1 LENIVAENESPP
13 ASRIGDD
20 IHVDLA
26 GRMTYGDYLQ
36 LNTLLA
42 AKKPLSDKHDEHLFI
57 AIHHVQEL
65 WLNLMGHELDAAIDF
80 ILRDQLPPSFKSMA
94 RMTRILEQMISAWNV
109 LSTMT
114 PSDYLE
120 FRSALGQSSGF
131 QSFQYRM
138 VEFRLGAKDPKMLLP
153 HRHDSAN
160 YDRLKAALDAPS
172 LYDASLMLL
181 YRRGFAIPEAIVKR
195 DFATRHV
202 SSDAVRDAWLKVYR
216 ESKKYFDLYELAEEL
231 VDLEDWFQQWRFR
244 HMKTV
249 ERIIG
254 FKRGT
259 GGSSGVAFLKS
270 ALDHSFFP
278 ELWAVRTEL

>member
-1 LENIVAENESPP
+1 VSAKDSVPE
-13 ASRIGDD
+13 SRIGDD

-26 GRMTYGDYLQ
+26 NRMTYGDYLQ
-36 LNTLLA
+36 IKTLLSA
-42 AKKPLSDKHDEHLFI
+42 QKPLTDKHDEHLFI
-57 AIHHVQEL
+57 IIHHVQEL
-65 WLNLMGHELDAAIDF
+65 WLNLMAHELEAAIAF
-80 ILRDQLPPSFKSMA
+80 IGRDQLAPAFKSMA

-120 FRSALGQSSGF
+120 FRNALGQSSGF

-153 HRHDSAN
+153 HRHDTQN
-160 YDRLKAALDAPS
+160 YERLKAALDAPS
-172 LYDASLMLL
+172 LYDVSLMLL
-181 YRRGFAIPEAIVKR
+181 KRRGFAIPDEVVNR
-195 DFATRHV
+195 DFSVRHV
-202 SSDAVRDAWLKVYR
+202 FSDAVRDAWMTIYR
-216 ESKKYFDLYELAEEL
+216 NSRENFEVYELAEEL

>member
-1 LENIVAENESPP
+1 
-13 ASRIGDD
+13 
-20 IHVDLA
+20 
-26 GRMTYGDYLQ
+26 
-36 LNTLLA
+36 
-42 AKKPLSDKHDEHLFI
+42 
-57 AIHHVQEL
+57 
-65 WLNLMGHELDAAIDF
+65 
-80 ILRDQLPPSFKSMA
+80 
-94 RMTRILEQMISAWNV
+94 V

-153 HRHDSAN
+153 HRHDSTN

-172 LYDASLMLL
+172 LYDAALMLL
-181 YRRGFAIPEAIVKR
+181 YRRGFAIPEEIVKR
-195 DFATRHV
+195 EFAVRHV
-202 SSDAVRDAWLKVYR
+202 PSDAVRDAWLKVYR

-254 FKRGT
+254 YKRGT

>member
-1 LENIVAENESPP
+1 MSAKDSVPE
-13 ASRIGDD
+13 SRIGDD

-26 GRMTYGDYLQ
+26 NRMTYGDYLQ
-36 LNTLLA
+36 IKTLLSA
-42 AKKPLSDKHDEHLFI
+42 QKPLTDKHDEHLFI
-57 AIHHVQEL
+57 IIHHVQEL
-65 WLNLMGHELDAAIDF
+65 WLNLMAHELEAAIAF
-80 ILRDQLPPSFKSMA
+80 IGRDQLAPAFKSMA

-120 FRSALGQSSGF
+120 FRNALGQSSGF

-153 HRHDSAN
+153 HRHDTQN
-160 YDRLKAALDAPS
+160 YERLKAALDAPS
-172 LYDASLMLL
+172 LYDVSLMLL
-181 YRRGFAIPEAIVKR
+181 KRRGFAIPDEVVNR
-195 DFATRHV
+195 DFSVRHV
-202 SSDAVRDAWLKVYR
+202 FSDAVRDAWMTIYR
-216 ESKKYFDLYELAEEL
+216 NSRENFEVYELAEEL

>member
-1 LENIVAENESPP
+1 MSENQSPP
-13 ASRIGDD
+13 RSRIGDD

-36 LNTLLA
+36 LDTLLA
-42 AKKPLSDKHDEHLFI
+42 AKKPLTDKHDEHLFI
-57 AIHHVQEL
+57 TIHHVQEL
-65 WLNLMGHELDAAIDF
+65 WLNLMAHELNTAIDF
-80 ILRDQLPPSFKSMA
+80 IMRDQLPPSFKSTA
-94 RMTRILEQMISAWNV
+94 RMTRILEQMINAWNV

-153 HRHDSAN
+153 HRHN
-160 YDRLKAALDAPS
+160 TETYTRLQAALEAPS
-172 LYDASLMLL
+172 LYDVALMLL
-181 YRRGFAIPEAIVKR
+181 QRRGFDIPDSVVKR
-195 DFATRHV
+195 DFSVRHV
-202 SSDAVRDAWLKVYR
+202 FSDAIRDAWLKVYR
-216 ESKKYFDLYELAEEL
+216 DPKQYFDLYELAEEL

>member
-181 YRRGFAIPEAIVKR
+181 YRRGFAIPEEIVKR